1 MRKPMITR
9 TVKTKIATCVVAN
22 KATMALDVATAPVP
36 NGVDVEK
43 FCKKHFN
50 NELVFVSIKEVAE
63 IEQKYA
69 MPIEQFMELAV
80 PVDNDEVEE

>member
-22 KATMALDVATAPVP
+22 KTTMALDEATVPVP
-36 NGVDVEK
+36 NGADVEK
-43 FCKKHFN
+43 FCKKYLN
-50 NELVFVSIKEVAE
+50 NELVFVSIKNVEE
-63 IEQKYA
+63 LEQKYA

-80 PVDNDEVEE
+80 PVDNDEVDE